1 MQQSFDF
8 EEIRPLY
15 DEEIQDILPSI
26 VNNPAF
32 QPFLKYIDTDLSEE
46 AIKEELLGIKSK
58 KEFQTKIS
66 APSLFKLAEN
76 TATSLNLK
84 GTELVSKDKSY
95 TYVSNHRDIIL
106 DASFLN
112 IQLHREGF
120 ETCEVAIGDNLL
132 IYPWIKELVR
142 LNKSFIVKR
151 NVPIRQM
158 LEISRRLSYYIHFA
172 LKIKGESVWIAQRE
186 GRSKD
191 WTDKTQESMLKMLAM
206 GGGKDIVS
214 SLRSMNITPVAIS
227 YEYDPCDYLKA
238 KEFQMKRDNPEHK
251 KSMHDDL
258 INMQTGLLG
267 FKGNIMFQITPTIN
281 EKIDK
286 IQSDLDKSEKVIAIA
301 KIIDNQIHSNMTIY
315 PCNYIAYDIVY
326 KTNKYQ
332 DKYNE
337 DQKKAFLDYVNRQL
351 AKVDLENRDDEF
363 LSGKIFEMYSNTVL
377 NYENAIKEI

>member
-1 MQQSFDF
+1 MQQRFDF

-214 SLRSMNITPVAIS
+214 SLRSKIGRASCRERVSSPV
-227 YEYDPCDYLKA
+227 
-238 KEFQMKRDNPEHK
+238 
-251 KSMHDDL
+251 
-258 INMQTGLLG
+258 
-267 FKGNIMFQITPTIN
+267 
-281 EKIDK
+281 
-286 IQSDLDKSEKVIAIA
+286 
-301 KIIDNQIHSNMTIY
+301 
-315 PCNYIAYDIVY
+315 
-326 KTNKYQ
+326 
-332 DKYNE
+332 
-337 DQKKAFLDYVNRQL
+337 
-351 AKVDLENRDDEF
+351 
-363 LSGKIFEMYSNTVL
+363 
-377 NYENAIKEI
+377 